1 MNNIVKILLML
12 SILWI
17 TSCSSPKPITFSNEK
32 WSFSGVVGD
41 IINSDSTL
49 RFSFGPHTLNPA
61 MTLISCADSLSIH
74 KDARK
79 YITRILKVCGLEN
92 STVYFYA
99 PLENTMWV
107 ELPKNYRDVKPAA
120 VSFNLNDSIPGT
132 SWVWDD
138 DIHEGDRK
146 PYEIYSNTYKDKRN
160 GTLRNCLKLELKKCY
175 RA

>member
-1 MNNIVKILLML
+1 ML

-17 TSCSSPKPITFSNEK
+17 TSCSSPKTITFSNEK

-49 RFSFGPHTLNPA
+49 RFSFGPHALNPA

-107 ELPKNYRDVKPAA
+107 ELPKIIVMSSLLLFPLILMIPFREPHGYGMMIYTKAIE
-120 VSFNLNDSIPGT
+120 NLMKSIPILIKIKGM
-132 SWVWDD
+132 V
-138 DIHEGDRK
+138 
-146 PYEIYSNTYKDKRN
+146 
-160 GTLRNCLKLELKKCY
+160 L
-175 RA
+175 

>member
-1 MNNIVKILLML
+1 ML

-49 RFSFGPHTLNPA
+49 RFSFGPHALNPT

-146 PYEIYSNTYKDKRN
+146 PMKSIPILIKIK
-160 GTLRNCLKLELKKCY
+160 GMVL
-175 RA
+175 

>member
-1 MNNIVKILLML
+1 MNNLMKTLLML

-17 TSCSSPKPITFSNEK
+17 TSCSSSKPITFSNEK

-49 RFSFGPHTLNPA
+49 RFSFGDHALNPA

-107 ELPKNYRDVKPAA
+107 ELPKNLCFIFVPTDGHITPDMDRETV
-120 VSFNLNDSIPGT
+120 VI
-132 SWVWDD
+132 W
-138 DIHEGDRK
+138 EGV
-146 PYEIYSNTYKDKRN
+146 
-160 GTLRNCLKLELKKCY
+160 GAC
-175 RA
+175 